1 MESVIHGWCNRMCII
16 ILFFIMLCMLIVVIC
31 VYQKRERNL
40 IQRLQIMIDRAA
52 DGTFDITEIDESTLS
67 ALENSMNR
75 FLGDCVVSY
84 RNLSTQK
91 EKTQTLISDISHQTI
106 TPISNILLYT
116 QLLEEKDFEKV
127 YNEEITAIKEQTEKL
142 SFLIHS
148 LVKLSRLE
156 TGIIAVK
163 PKINK
168 VQELID
174 VVMMQARIK
183 ANEKN
188 ITIMVAPCEV
198 EAVFDLKWTVEAIYN
213 IVDNAVKYTPPG
225 GQVTIHTVPF
235 CFFLKIDI
243 ADNGIGIAESEY
255 TKIFGR
261 FYRSQVVS
269 EVEGVGIGLYLARQ
283 IISIQGGYIKVSSKE
298 KAGSIFSVFLPL
310 QECIK
315 TVTL

>member
-1 MESVIHGWCNRMCII
+1 MVLVIHGWGYRMWTI
-16 ILFFIMLCMLIVVIC
+16 ILFFIMMCMLIVVI
-31 VYQKRERNL
+31 YFYRKRERNL
-40 IQRLQIMIDRAA
+40 IKRLQIMIDCAA
-52 DGTFDITEIDESTLS
+52 DGAYEISEIDESTLS

-75 FLGDCVVSY
+75 FLGDCEVSY
-84 RNLSTQK
+84 RNLSVQK

-106 TPISNILLYT
+106 TPISNILLYA

-142 SFLIHS
+142 NFLINS
-148 LVKLSRLE
+148 LVKISRLE
-156 TGIIAVK
+156 TGIIAVN

-168 VQELID
+168 VQEVID
-174 VVMMQARIK
+174 LVMMQSRTK
-183 ANEKN
+183 AKEKN
-188 ITIMVAPCEV
+188 IMITAVPCDV

-235 CFFLKIDI
+235 SFFLKIDI
-243 ADNGIGIAESEY
+243 ADNGIGITESEY

-261 FYRSQVVS
+261 FYRSQAVS
-269 EVEGVGIGLYLARQ
+269 EVDGVGIGLYLARQ